1 MRKNSLL
8 IILVIFQFVTNAQK
22 NENYLLIGTY
32 TTGKS
37 EGVYVYRFN
46 SATGDFDSVSMAK
59 TPNPSYLAISSDEKF
74 VYAVNENAD
83 KGNGGKVS
91 SFAFDKQ
98 QGNLSFIDVQQS
110 GGDDP
115 CYVSVDK
122 TNKWIAVANYTS
134 GTLSVLPIKG
144 DGGLDSASTV
154 IQQTGYSVNT
164 ERQTSPHMHCA
175 IFSKD
180 NKYLFASDLGTDK
193 VMV

>member
-164 ERQTSPHMHCA
+164 ERQ
-175 IFSKD
+175 
-180 NKYLFASDLGTDK
+180 
-193 VMV
+193 